1 MFVRELVYHGY
12 VVEVSD
18 ETFTARVVDLADK
31 VQGETQAEFWI
42 KAVCLKDRDLI
53 RVGALF
59 YWVIGYHE
67 DSKGSQHY
75 ESLVCFCR
83 KPSIT
88 QQEIEKA
95 SKEAE
100 DMCRAFGWD

>member
-1 MFVRELVYHGY
+1 MFVQEVVYAGY
-12 VVEVSD
+12 VVEVGD
-18 ETFTARVVDLADK
+18 ETYTARVVDLGDK
-31 VQGETQAEFWI
+31 VQGEMQAEFWV
-42 KAVCLKDRDLI
+42 KSVRQEDSELL

-83 KPSIT
+83 KPSFT
-88 QQEIEKA
+88 QQDIEKA
-95 SKEAE
+95 RREADE
-100 DMCRAFGWD
+100 TRRAFGWD